1 MFAVVDIAGQQF
13 KVTENSKYYVPR
25 LKEEP
30 NSDVVF
36 DRVLLLNDDKATK
49 VGTPTVQG
57 VKVHAKV
64 LEHMKDDKVIVFK
77 KKIRI
82 SYRRLK
88 GHRQQLTRIEVT
100 KIA

>member
-25 LKEEP
+25 LNAEADTE
-30 NSDVVF
+30 VVF
-36 DRVLLLNDDKATK
+36 DNVLLLGDEKATK
-49 VGTPTVQG
+49 VGAPNVSG
-57 VKVHAKV
+57 AKVHAKILAHV
-64 LEHMKDDKVIVFK
+64 KDDKVIVFK

-88 GHRQQLTRIEVT
+88 GHRQQLTRIQVT